1 MVYGGVCFLVGIV
14 NKGRMSFQS
23 LNTVLRD
30 VGEPSQF
37 LGKRSSHFQQV
48 LQHWSSIVGADLA
61 LHTRPHRLDR
71 QVLKVATSSA
81 VWAQNLQFERHR
93 LRLKI
98 LEQVNLDLKDIQ
110 FSTAYWQMPT
120 PTDQSLASTQEQQ
133 EWQNHPSRIVV
144 QSGLTVQRGRILGNP
159 ERRTVAAQFSAWATA
174 CQLRNRSLPRCPRCQ
189 SPTPPGE
196 LSRWKM
202 CSFCMGQ
209 QCHHP

>member
-1 MVYGGVCFLVGIV
+1 
-14 NKGRMSFQS
+14 MSVES
-23 LNTVLRD
+23 LNRILQD

-37 LGKRSSHFQQV
+37 LGKRSTLFQQV
-48 LQHWSSIVGADLA
+48 LHHWSSIVGADLA

-93 LRLKI
+93 LRIKI
-98 LEQVNLDLKDIQ
+98 LEQVNVDLKDIQ
-110 FSTAYWQMPT
+110 FSTAYWQVPCSG
-120 PTDQSLASTQEQQ
+120 DLQLASAQEQQ
-133 EWQNHPSRIVV
+133 AWQNHPSRAPVLAGI
-144 QSGLTVQRGRILGNP
+144 TVQGGG
-159 ERRTVAAQFSAWATA
+159 RTVVEQFSAWAKA
-174 CQLRNRSLPRCPRCQ
+174 CQLRDRSLPRCPRCH

-209 QCHHP
+209 QCYRP

>member
-1 MVYGGVCFLVGIV
+1 
-14 NKGRMSFQS
+14 MSFQR
-23 LNTVLRD
+23 LNRVLQE

-37 LGKRSSHFQQV
+37 LGKRSSQFQQV
-48 LQHWSSIVGADLA
+48 LQHWPDIVGADLA
-61 LHTRPHRLDR
+61 LHTRPQRLDR

-110 FSTAYWQMPT
+110 FSTAHWQMPSAS
-120 PTDQSLASTQEQQ
+120 DQPFASTQAQQ
-133 EWQNHPSRIVV
+133 EWQNHPSRI
-144 QSGLTVQRGRILGNP
+144 TVQPALTAQRGGQILGDP
-159 ERRTVAAQFSAWATA
+159 RRTGQSVATQFSIWATT
-174 CQLRNRSLPRCPRCQ
+174 CQLRNRSLPRCPRCR

-196 LSRWKM
+196 LNRWQM

-209 QCHHP
+209 KCHRP

>member
-1 MVYGGVCFLVGIV
+1 
-14 NKGRMSFQS
+14 MSFQS
-23 LNTVLRD
+23 LNTVLKG

-37 LGKRSSHFQQV
+37 LGKRSSQFQQI
-48 LQHWSSIVGADLA
+48 LQHWPSLVGTDLA

-98 LEQVNLDLKDIQ
+98 LEIMDLELKDIQ
-110 FSTAYWQMPT
+110 FSTAYWQMPP
-120 PTDQSLASTQEQQ
+120 PTDHQLASSQEQR
-133 EWQNHPSRIVV
+133 EWQNHPSRISEFGG
-144 QSGLTVQRGRILGNP
+144 QPLGNP
-159 ERRTVAAQFSAWATA
+159 TGHGAKQTVAAQFSTWAAA
-174 CQLRNRSLPRCPRCQ
+174 CQRRNRSLPRCPRCQ

-196 LSRWKM
+196 LSRWQM

-209 QCHHP
+209 QWHRP